1 MTRWLGGMGARGWR
15 RRSHSRVPI
24 WERVGVGN
32 GNRRWNKG
40 FSVPRKTRSQRLSHR
55 RESNVFPHFPRF
67 PAFPYYVGCTS
78 KEVHP
83 RVGGRTAGTQW
94 PSSPSAY
101 RCFPTICSG
110 VRAVFLATPGAA
122 PARIRGPHISN
133 ECSDCAF
140 YEGTIKAGRFRSS
153 AVLTRPSAQSSSQ
166 HPWRRNCL
174 AAELP

>member
-1 MTRWLGGMGARGWR
+1 MTRWFEGMGARGWR

-40 FSVPRKTRSQRLSHR
+40 FSVPRKARSQRLCHR
-55 RESNVFPHFPRF
+55 RESKVFPHFPRF

-83 RVGGRTAGTQW
+83 LVGGRTAGTQR

-101 RCFPTICSG
+101 RGFPTIS
-110 VRAVFLATPGAA
+110 FST
-122 PARIRGPHISN
+122 
-133 ECSDCAF
+133 CAF
-140 YEGTIKAGRFRSS
+140 FCDMPAVSSGLKKPTSRRTTFQGADQGQISSLISLPAKIFRFK
-153 AVLTRPSAQSSSQ
+153 RP
-166 HPWRRNCL
+166 
-174 AAELP
+174 